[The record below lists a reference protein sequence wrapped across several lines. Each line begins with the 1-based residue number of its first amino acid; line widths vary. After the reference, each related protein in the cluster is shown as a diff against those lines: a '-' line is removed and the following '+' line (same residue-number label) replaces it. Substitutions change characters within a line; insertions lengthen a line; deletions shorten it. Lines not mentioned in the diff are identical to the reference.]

1 MKFNL
6 NKMFVVFVT
15 VSSIVLALSIIA
27 IVLTSI
33 FVVAKGN
40 IGLGVVMIV
49 VFCLLFLVS
58 ALVLSVSLTW
68 KKSMKTLYNFD
79 NTLPN
84 FYEQKQ
90 LEEKAKKDKNDK
102 IDIE

>member
-6 NKMFVVFVT
+6 NKIFVAFVA
-15 VSSIVLALSIIA
+15 VSSVVLALSIIA

-58 ALVLSVSLTW
+58 ALVLSVSLRW
-68 KKSMKTLYNFD
+68 KRSMKTLYNLD

-84 FYEQKQ
+84 FFELKQ

>member
-102 IDIE
+102 IDIG